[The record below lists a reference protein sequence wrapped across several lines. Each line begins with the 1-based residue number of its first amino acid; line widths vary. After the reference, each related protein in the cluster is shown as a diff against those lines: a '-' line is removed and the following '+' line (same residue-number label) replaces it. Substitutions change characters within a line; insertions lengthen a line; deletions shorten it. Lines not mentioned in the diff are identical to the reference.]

1 MEERNEVNVII
12 MKETIIKTIKDV
24 EAKNVVFIEG
34 LPGIGLI
41 GKLAAEHL
49 IQEIDAEKIAEIYSP
64 HFPHQALI
72 KEDASVRMMKNKL
85 YYGKKNDMDFI
96 ILVGDTQ
103 PSPSNSFG
111 HYEIVTKI
119 LDYIKK
125 FDVSLM
131 FTLGGYSTG
140 GEVVEHP
147 RVLGAVTHPELVE
160 DYKETNI
167 TFRDDSGAAIV
178 GASGLLLAMGR
189 QDGIKGM
196 CLLGESPG
204 YMYIDAKAAK
214 SVLEVLSQ
222 ILDLEIDMT
231 ALEERA
237 EETESLIHKIQEMQR
252 KSMAQ
257 NMPEMN
263 KDLGYI
269 R

>member
-1 MEERNEVNVII
+1 M
-12 MKETIIKTIKDV
+12 IKTIREIK
-24 EAKNVVFIEG
+24 AQNVIFIEG

-49 IQEIDAEKIAEIYSP
+49 IQELGAEKFAEIYSP

-72 KEDASVRMMKNKL
+72 KEDATVRLMKNKL
-85 YYGKKNDMDFI
+85 YHAKFNDMDFI

-103 PSPSNSFG
+103 PSPSNSLG
-111 HYEIVTKI
+111 HYEIVSKI
-119 LDYIKK
+119 LEYLKVYDI
-125 FDVSLM
+125 FMM
-131 FTLGGYSTG
+131 FTLGGFSTG

-147 RVLGAVTHPELVE
+147 RVLGAVSHAELVE
-160 DYKETNI
+160 EYKDVNI

-189 QDGIKGM
+189 ESGIRGM

-214 SVLEVLSQ
+214 SVLEVLSK
-222 ILDLEIDMT
+222 ILKLEIDMT

-237 EETESLIHKIQEMQR
+237 EETESLIDKIQEMQR

-257 NMPEMN
+257 NMPEMG

>member
-1 MEERNEVNVII
+1 
-12 MKETIIKTIKDV
+12 MKETVINEI
-24 EAKNVVFIEG
+24 ERPEMKNVIFIEG

-49 IQEIDAEKIAEIYSP
+49 IQAFDAKKFAELYSP
-64 HFPHQALI
+64 HFPHQALV
-72 KEDASVRMMKNKL
+72 KEDSSLRLMKNKF
-85 YYGKKNDMDFI
+85 YHGKYKDMDFV

-111 HYEIVTKI
+111 HYEIVSKI
-119 LDYIKK
+119 LEYISP
-125 FDVSLM
+125 FGVSTI

-140 GEVVEHP
+140 GEVVEKP
-147 RVLGAVTHPELVE
+147 RVLGAVSDVALVE
-160 DYKETNI
+160 EYKDVGI
-167 TFRDDSGAAIV
+167 TFRDDPGAAIV

-189 QDGIKGM
+189 QEGMQGI

-214 SVLEVLSQ
+214 SVLEVISKV
-222 ILDLEIDMT
+222 LDIEMDMT
-231 ALEERA
+231 ALDERA
-237 EETESLIHKIQEMQR
+237 EETENLIKKIQDMQR
-252 KSMAQ
+252 KSMSQ
-257 NMPEMN
+257 NVPEMN

>member
-1 MEERNEVNVII
+1 
-12 MKETIIKTIKDV
+12 MKETIINTIKDID
-24 EAKNVVFIEG
+24 AHNVIFIEG

-49 IQEIDAEKIAEIYSP
+49 IQELGAEKFAEIFSP

-72 KEDASVRMMKNKL
+72 KEDASVRLMKNKL
-85 YYGKKNDMDFI
+85 YHGRSNDNDFI

-119 LDYIKK
+119 IDYIEK
-125 FDVSLM
+125 FGVSMM

-140 GEVVEHP
+140 GEIVEHP
-147 RVLGAVTHPELVE
+147 RVLGAVSHPELVE
-160 DYKETNI
+160 EYKDAKI

-189 QDGIKGM
+189 QRGMKGI

-214 SVLEVLSQ
+214 SVLEVLSK
-222 ILDLEIDMT
+222 ILKLEIDMT

-237 EETESLIHKIQEMQR
+237 EETENLIHKIQEMQR
-252 KSMAQ
+252 KSMSQ
-257 NMPEMN
+257 NMPEMS

>member
-1 MEERNEVNVII
+1 M
-12 MKETIIKTIKDV
+12 
-24 EAKNVVFIEG
+24 KNVVFIEG

-49 IQEIDAEKIAEIYSP
+49 IQELDAKKFAELYSP
-64 HFPHQALI
+64 HFPHQALV
-72 KEDASVRMMKNKL
+72 KEDSSLRLMKNKF
-85 YYGKKNDMDFI
+85 YHGKYQDMDLV

-111 HYEIVTKI
+111 HYEIVSKI
-119 LDYIKK
+119 LEYISQ
-125 FDVSLM
+125 FGVSKI

-140 GEVVEHP
+140 GEVVEKP
-147 RVLGAVTHPELVE
+147 RVLGAVSNAELVE
-160 DYKETNI
+160 EYKDAGI
-167 TFRDDSGAAIV
+167 TFRDDPGAAIV

-189 QDGIKGM
+189 QIGM
-196 CLLGESPG
+196 QGVCLLGESPG

-214 SVLEVLSQ
+214 SVLEVISKVLG
-222 ILDLEIDMT
+222 IEMDMT
-231 ALEERA
+231 ALDERA
-237 EETESLIHKIQEMQR
+237 EETENLIKKIQDMQR

-257 NMPEMN
+257 NMPEMS

>member
-1 MEERNEVNVII
+1 
-12 MKETIIKTIKDV
+12 MKETLIKTLNEI
-24 EAKNVVFIEG
+24 EAKQVVFIEG

-41 GKLAAEHL
+41 GKLAAEHM
-49 IQEIDAEKIAEIYSP
+49 IQELGAKKFAEIYSP

-72 KEDASVRMMKNKL
+72 KDDATVRLMKNKL
-85 YYGKKNDMDFI
+85 YHANKDGVNFI

-103 PSPSNSFG
+103 PSPSNSIG
-111 HYEIVTKI
+111 HYEIVAKI
-119 LDYIKK
+119 LDYLKQYEI
-125 FDVSLM
+125 SIM
-131 FTLGGYSTG
+131 FTLGGFSTG

-147 RVLGAVTHPELVE
+147 KVLGAVSHAELVE
-160 DYKETNI
+160 EYKDVNI

-189 QDGIKGM
+189 EDGIKGM

-214 SVLEVLSQ
+214 SVLEVLSK
-222 ILDLEIDMT
+222 ILKLDIDMT

-252 KSMAQ
+252 KSMSQ
-257 NMPEMN
+257 NMPEMG

>member
-1 MEERNEVNVII
+1 
-12 MKETIIKTIKDV
+12 MKETVINELERPDM
-24 EAKNVVFIEG
+24 KNIVFIEG

-49 IQEIDAEKIAEIYSP
+49 IQETDAKKFAELYSP
-64 HFPHQALI
+64 HFPHQALV
-72 KEDASVRMMKNKL
+72 KEDATLRLMKNKFYHGTIGDIDL
-85 YYGKKNDMDFI
+85 V

-103 PSPSNSFG
+103 PSPSNSYG

-119 LDYIKK
+119 LEY
-125 FDVSLM
+125 LM
-131 FTLGGYSTG
+131 PFGISRIFTLGGYSTG
-140 GEVVEHP
+140 GEVVEKP
-147 RVLGAVTHPELVE
+147 RVLGAVSHADLVE
-160 DYKETNI
+160 EYKDSGI
-167 TFRDDSGAAIV
+167 TFRDDPGAAIV

-189 QDGIKGM
+189 QTEIRGV

-214 SVLEVLSQ
+214 SVLEVLSS
-222 ILDLEIDMT
+222 ILGITIDMT

-237 EETESLIHKIQEMQR
+237 EETENLIKKIQDMQR

-257 NMPEMN
+257 NVPEMS

>member
-1 MEERNEVNVII
+1 V
-12 MKETIIKTIKDV
+12 KKTYIKDFKKID
-24 EAKNVVFIEG
+24 AKKVMFIEG

-49 IQEIDAEKIAEIYSP
+49 IQEIDAEKIAELYSP

-72 KEDASVRMMKNKL
+72 KEDSSLRLMKNKF
-85 YYGKKNDMDFI
+85 YHGKSGDTDLI

-103 PSPSNSFG
+103 PSPSNSCG
-111 HYEIVTKI
+111 HYEIVSTI
-119 LDYIKK
+119 LDYLEQ
-125 FDVSLM
+125 FDVSMM

-140 GEVVEHP
+140 GEVIEKP
-147 RVLGAVTHPELVE
+147 RVLGAVSHSELVE
-160 DYKETNI
+160 TFKDKGI
-167 TFRDDSGAAIV
+167 TFRDDPGAAIV

-189 QDGIKGM
+189 QTDKKGI

-214 SVLEVLSQ
+214 SVLEVLANL
-222 ILDLEIDMT
+222 LDIKIDMT

-237 EETESLIHKIQEMQR
+237 VETENLIKKIQDMQR
-252 KSMAQ
+252 TSMSQ
-257 NMPEMN
+257 NVPDMG

>member
-1 MEERNEVNVII
+1 
-12 MKETIIKTIKDV
+12 MKETIIHDIKKIDAR
-24 EAKNVVFIEG
+24 EVVFIEG

-49 IQEIDAEKIAEIYSP
+49 IDEMDAEKIAELYSP

-72 KEDASVRMMKNKL
+72 RDDSSVRLMKNKF
-85 YYGKKNDMDFI
+85 YYGRYEDIDFI

-111 HYEIVTKI
+111 HYEIVSAI
-119 LDYIKK
+119 LEYLSQFDIKM
-125 FDVSLM
+125 M

-140 GEVVEHP
+140 GEAVEEP
-147 RVLGAVTHPELVE
+147 RILGAVTDPELVE
-160 DYKETNI
+160 TYKEAGI

-178 GASGLLLAMGR
+178 GASGLLLAMGK
-189 QDGIKGM
+189 QQGLDGV

-204 YMYIDAKAAK
+204 YMYIDAKAAQRI
-214 SVLEVLSQ
+214 LEVLSQ
-222 ILDLEIDMT
+222 ILGITIDMT
-231 ALEERA
+231 ALQERA
-237 EETESLIHKIQEMQR
+237 EETESLIEKIQEMQQ
-252 KSMAQ
+252 KSVAQ
-257 NMPEMN
+257 NNVPEMG

>member
-1 MEERNEVNVII
+1 
-12 MKETIIKTIKDV
+12 MKETMINTIKDID
-24 EAKNVVFIEG
+24 AHNVIFIEG

-49 IQEIDAEKIAEIYSP
+49 IQELGAEKFAEIFSP

-72 KEDASVRMMKNKL
+72 KEDASVRLMKNKL
-85 YYGKKNDMDFI
+85 YHGRSNDKDFI

-119 LDYIKK
+119 IEYIEK
-125 FDVSLM
+125 FGVSMM

-140 GEVVEHP
+140 GEIVEHP
-147 RVLGAVTHPELVE
+147 RVLGAVSHPELVE
-160 DYKETNI
+160 EYKDAKI
-167 TFRDDSGAAIV
+167 SFRDDSGAAIV

-189 QDGIKGM
+189 QKGMKGM

-214 SVLEVLSQ
+214 SVLEVLSK
-222 ILDLEIDMT
+222 ILKLEIDMT

-237 EETESLIHKIQEMQR
+237 EETENLIHKIQEMQR
-252 KSMAQ
+252 KSMSQ
-257 NMPEMN
+257 NMPEMS